1 MQELKDRVIAAR
13 TQWPSGIEADAFAS
27 ALKGSLTLTPEEK
40 RQVIEALPDWENRQI
55 LQFNKRLREEKS
67 YWEARFLGHSALISV
82 IRRAVVKGHMAKIG
96 DAAGARVAANLLPSK
111 LLSAYADVV
120 RLEADPAF
128 FSLTK
133 LRTLREAVE
142 TFGLQYAW
150 HDLGFALYKQ
160 DDLDGAINAYRQ
172 QLKAKPDHEG
182 AWYNLGVALDK
193 QGDPDGAIDA
203 YRQQIKV
210 KPDHP

>member
-1 MQELKDRVIAAR
+1 
-13 TQWPSGIEADAFAS
+13 WPSGIEADAFAS

-55 LQFNKRLREEKS
+55 VQFNKRLREEKS
-67 YWEARFLGHSALISV
+67 YWEARFLGHSALIFV
-82 IRRAVVKGHMAKIG
+82 IRRAVVEGHMEKIG
-96 DAAGARVAANLLPSK
+96 DAAGAQVAANLLRSK
-111 LLSAYADVV
+111 LLSAYADVA

-128 FSLTK
+128 FSLTE
-133 LRTLREAVE
+133 LHTQREAIE

-150 HDLGFALYKQ
+150 HVLGFALYKQ

-172 QLKAKPDHEG
+172 QLEINPDHEW
-182 AWYNLGVALDK
+182 AWNNLGVALDK
-193 QGDPDGAIDA
+193 QGNSDGAIDA

-210 KPDHP
+210 KPDHEGAWNNLG